1 MAFTITVAL
10 DISDPEVYAQYRAAM
25 RPLLE
30 AEGGRFT
37 YDFTIAETLKA
48 QDGQHYNRLFLLEFP
63 ELEHHDRFFANPEY
77 KAIRNQLFNASVR
90 SFAIL
95 STA

>member
-1 MAFTITVAL
+1 MPFTITVAL
-10 DISDPEVYAQYRAAM
+10 DISDTEVYAQYRAAM

-30 AEGGRFT
+30 QEGGRFT
-37 YDFTIAETLKA
+37 YDFSIAETLKSR
-48 QDGQHYNRLFLLEFP
+48 DGQHYNRIFLLEFP
-63 ELEHHDRFFANPEY
+63 DLENHDRFFANPEY
-77 KAIRNQLFNASVR
+77 KAIRNRLFNASVR